1 VPRRQM
7 KLARGAKGKSLRAS
21 VFGRRFPF
29 RLSPVTR
36 RWPIAAKQKGKV
48 PMDSTPS
55 GPQANP
61 DQGSRTDVKAPMDPT
76 PSRPQV
82 NTDQGRTDVKALEEA
97 LSKLVGEGTASAFE
111 RRAQMAGS
119 DAVWADEPSLRATP
133 RIADLK
139 DHPFLGD
146 TPSPRSRFSRALTRF
161 LVVAFIGV
169 GCTLAWQSYGE
180 TAKQKLATSAPQLGW
195 VLSLAGLKPWP
206 AELIAERSSGPA
218 VQESPDLPQA
228 VSAAQVTP
236 DVGTPPTSAA
246 RAPEVRC
253 RRRQYNPRQRF
264 QARRPTRRRHGRR
277 CLCLTRS
284 SGWELRRAAE
294 NTLG

>member
-1 VPRRQM
+1 
-7 KLARGAKGKSLRAS
+7 
-21 VFGRRFPF
+21 
-29 RLSPVTR
+29 
-36 RWPIAAKQKGKV
+36 
-48 PMDSTPS
+48 MDSTPS

-61 DQGSRTDVKAPMDPT
+61 DQGSSPEVKAPMDPT

-139 DHPFLGD
+139 DRPFLGD

-206 AELIAERSSGPA
+206 AELIAERSSGPLFRNPSRIYRKPYRLHKLLRTLA
-218 VQESPDLPQA
+218 PHPRPPPALPRY
-228 VSAAQVTP
+228 S
-236 DVGTPPTSAA
+236 SSSRRW
-246 RAPEVRC
+246 RAIS
-253 RRRQYNPRQRF
+253 
-264 QARRPTRRRHGRR
+264 RP
-277 CLCLTRS
+277 
-284 SGWELRRAAE
+284 
-294 NTLG
+294 